1 MAKGTVNKTIILGRI
16 GVNPEVR
23 YMPSGM
29 AVMSLSLATNDGYK
43 DKNTGQFVDLT
54 EWHRVSI
61 FGKQAET
68 IGSYV
73 KKGDLLY
80 VEGRIKTTKYQDKTT
95 GEDRYS
101 TEIVAIQTQMIGGKS
116 EGSNAPLPDY
126 IPDHV
131 PMPSGSENFARPST
145 EAKANEDANAYAK
158 AKGKSA
164 PATPQANQPSSPQ
177 KAFNLNAADDD
188 LDDLPF

>member
-1 MAKGTVNKTIILGRI
+1 
-16 GVNPEVR
+16 
-23 YMPSGM
+23 MPSGM
-29 AVMSLSLATNDGYK
+29 AVMSLSIATNDAYK
-43 DKNTGQFVDLT
+43 DKNTGQFVDQT

-68 IGSYV
+68 IGTYL

-80 VEGRIKTTKYQDKTT
+80 VEGRIKTSKYQDRNT

-116 EGSNAPLPDY
+116 EGSSAPLPDY
-126 IPDHV
+126 IPAHV
-131 PMPSGSENFARPST
+131 PTPSATENFAAPST
-145 EAKANEDANAYAK
+145 EAKINEDANAYAK

-164 PATPQANQPSSPQ
+164 PPAPQLNQENSPQ
-177 KAFNLNAADDD
+177 KPSNLNQTNDVDWDDEI
-188 LDDLPF
+188 PF

>member
-1 MAKGTVNKTIILGRI
+1 MAKGTINKVIVLGRI
-16 GVNPEVR
+16 GVQPEVR

-29 AVMSLSLATNDGYK
+29 AVMSLSIATNDGYK
-43 DKNTGQFVDLT
+43 DKNTGQFVDQT

-68 IGSYV
+68 IGTYV

-80 VEGRIKTTKYQDKTT
+80 VEGRIKTSKYQDRNT

-116 EGSNAPLPDY
+116 EGGNAPLPDY

-131 PMPSGSENFARPST
+131 PMSSGTENFARPST
-145 EAKANEDANAYAK
+145 EAKVNEDANAYAR
-158 AKGKSA
+158 AKGKSI
-164 PATPQANQPSSPQ
+164 PQAPSANTKPDLTAMS
-177 KAFNLNAADDD
+177 DDE
-188 LDDLPF
+188 LDMPPF

>member
-1 MAKGTVNKTIILGRI
+1 MAKGTINKTIILGRI
-16 GVNPEVR
+16 GVQPEVR

-29 AVMSLSLATNDGYK
+29 AVMSLSIATNDGYK
-43 DKNTGQFVDLT
+43 DKNTGQFVDQT

-68 IGSYV
+68 IGTYL

-80 VEGRIKTTKYQDKTT
+80 VEGRIKTTKHQDETT

-116 EGSNAPLPDY
+116 EGGSAPLPDY

-145 EAKANEDANAYAK
+145 EKKINEDANAYAQ
-158 AKGKSA
+158 AKGKSV
-164 PATPQANQPSSPQ
+164 PQTPSTTTKLDLTAMN
-177 KAFNLNAADDD
+177 DDE
-188 LDDLPF
+188 LDMPPF

>member
-1 MAKGTVNKTIILGRI
+1 MAKGTINKVIVLGRI
-16 GVNPEVR
+16 GMNPEVR

-145 EAKANEDANAYAK
+145 ETKVNEDANAYAK
-158 AKGKSA
+158 AKGKAVSPA
-164 PATPQANQPSSPQ
+164 PASNNNTSSKPSIQA
-177 KAFNLNAADDD
+177 LHDDD